1 MGDCEQRKVR
11 VSSECGTIPL
21 RVCEEVWRGAGVRV
35 QVPEDKSH
43 VGAEGLGLVM
53 IGGNSEAEAEEMAL
67 GFSG

>member
-35 QVPEDKSH
+35 QVSEDKSH
-43 VGAEGLGLVM
+43 VGLLGLVM

>member
-21 RVCEEVWRGAGVRV
+21 RVCEEVWSGVGVRV
-35 QVPEDKSH
+35 QVLGDKSR

-53 IGGNSEAEAEEMAL
+53 RGRNSEAEAEEMAL